1 MQLVIETVIPIF
13 VIIAAGW
20 WARKSNLLEEKASAT
35 LNQYVFYFAIPAMMF
50 SATARFSLAEV
61 INGPFLIAFFLAT
74 LITALVGF
82 IPYKALRIQGPL
94 DSMVI
99 ALNTVWANTIY
110 MGVPLFFFIFGD
122 KGTLP
127 VIMATLTTNMAF
139 IFCMA
144 VFANLEP
151 GQSKA
156 SLLGLFS
163 KIFLKNPVMLAP
175 ILGMSVSF
183 LELPLAKPLDNLL
196 TMVAPSAAPVAL
208 FSLGLSLYGLKIQG
222 SLFQLSWITLV
233 KLVIHPLV
241 ALAIVW
247 AMELEPFWAASV
259 VLLSA
264 LPTGA
269 MVYVL
274 AQQYDRRVDL
284 SSSSIFVTTILSI
297 VSLAILLPIMKQWA
311 GS

>member
-20 WARKSNLLEEKASAT
+20 WTRKSNLLEEKASSA
-35 LNQYVFYFAIPAMMF
+35 LNQYVFYFAVPAMMF

-61 INGPFLIAFFLAT
+61 INGPFLVAFFLAT
-74 LITALVGF
+74 LITALIGF
-82 IPYKALRIQGPL
+82 IPYKTLRIQGPL

-110 MGVPLFFFIFGD
+110 MGVPLFFFIFGE

-151 GQSKA
+151 GQPKA
-156 SLLGLFS
+156 SLPRLFS

-175 ILGMSVSF
+175 ILGMTVSF

-208 FSLGLSLYGLKIQG
+208 FSLGLSLYGLQIQG
-222 SLFQLSWITLV
+222 SLLQLGWITLV
-233 KLVIHPLV
+233 KLIIHPLI

-247 AMELEPFWAASV
+247 AMDLEPFWAASV

-274 AQQYDRRVDL
+274 AQQYDRRIEL

-297 VSLAILLPIMKQWA
+297 VSLAILLPMMKQWA
-311 GS
+311 GG